1 MRYFQAMA
9 GSDAQMQRLIA
20 GWQALSRNEPG
31 SAEQIAKA
39 LLRRGARD
47 AEFLV
52 NAANLL
58 AVSLM
63 QQARHEEA
71 LKALASALER
81 DPLSAGTRLNLGGAL
96 IHLGRF
102 DEAIA
107 ELTKAVATDPE
118 KPALRLD
125 LAKVLVDAGAGEQDR
140 NVAVGGELEQ
150 VVGGGRGAARG
161 RHRPR

>member
-1 MRYFQAMA
+1 MPNRFTRPGTSRVDVVIDALGINLFGRHRQAILRDALPPRDDRRRDRRRRMRYFQAMA

-20 GWQALSRNEPG
+20 GWQALSRNEAG

-63 QQARHEEA
+63 
-71 LKALASALER
+71 
-81 DPLSAGTRLNLGGAL
+81 
-96 IHLGRF
+96 
-102 DEAIA
+102 
-107 ELTKAVATDPE
+107 
-118 KPALRLD
+118 
-125 LAKVLVDAGAGEQDR
+125 
-140 NVAVGGELEQ
+140 
-150 VVGGGRGAARG
+150 
-161 RHRPR
+161 